1 MTTRS
6 AAVLPRSLA
15 FRCITALAALTAF
28 WTPAHA
34 DEPPLTVAD
43 WSRMIWKDAQSG
55 DASGVQALLQ
65 RIPLEHEDASLREI
79 RALADRFSTHATE
92 RAASRV
98 ARVEEL
104 RAELAKHV
112 EAGEML
118 KALGSAIEW
127 YAVAD
132 DKLAVLSDEAVR
144 SLTAEADAKAREHEA
159 ARRWLDA
166 QAIFFRLSI
175 LYEDQ
180 SIGSGEFATLARRL
194 KDDARRVGDRI
205 TLLSMFVPKRLH
217 ELRNEQLVA
226 QGEDPLPAYNDLAAD
241 WREKVAGIDQYMLR
255 RAILRAHASHV
266 DRVPLSKLITGG
278 LRAVRV
284 FATTPDLV
292 DAFPSFKDEG
302 TRNAFIKEVDA
313 RLAAVDALAGKD
325 ADSFDLTKSIMALLD
340 ANDAGLK
347 IPSEAI
353 LRTFGDG
360 AVAELDEFSS
370 VIWPDE
376 MNRFR
381 RMTEGRFQGV
391 GIQITLDDGRN
402 LKVVTPLEG
411 TPAQRAGIKPGDLIR
426 KVDGHDTLGLSLL
439 QAVDR
444 ITGEGGTTVTLSVE
458 REGAEGLID
467 FNLTRTDIPIYTVK
481 GWKRNGVHESDW
493 DWFVDP
499 DSRIGYVRLTQFT
512 DDTTAH
518 FDEAVRQMREKGL
531 NALVLDLRFN
541 PGGLLS
547 QSVSMSNRFIDEG
560 VIVTQH
566 DANGE
571 LMDIQRARRGAASLA
586 DIPVAVLINEGSASA
601 SEIVSGAI
609 QDYARDGVLD
619 AVLVGARSFGKG
631 SVQNIYDLGRSKA
644 LFKVTERY
652 YHLPKGR
659 LIHRRDGATEWGVQP
674 DYAVDVL
681 PKQVGDALEL
691 RQDADLL
698 ELDQQGNVTNDAT
711 RPDPTRLLTEG
722 LDPQLEAAVLL
733 LKSQV
738 VARTAGHA
746 MLPPA
751 VAPVGGM

>member
-1 MTTRS
+1 MTTAAATVRS
-6 AAVLPRSLA
+6 RSLA
-15 FRCITALAALTAF
+15 LRCLTAVAAATVI
-28 WTPAHA
+28 WSPSIAQ
-34 DEPPLTVAD
+34 DSPLSVAE

-55 DASGVQALLQ
+55 DSSGVRQLLE
-65 RIPLEHEDASLREI
+65 RIPIEHEDPALREI
-79 RALADRFSTHATE
+79 RVLADRFAEHASQ
-92 RAASRV
+92 RAEARGTRV
-98 ARVEEL
+98 QEL
-104 RAELAKHV
+104 RAELAERV
-112 EAGEML
+112 EAGDIL
-118 KALGSAIEW
+118 KSLGSVIEW
-127 YAVAD
+127 YAVAE
-132 DKLAVLSDEAVR
+132 DKQAVLEEEAVR
-144 SLTAEADAKAREHEA
+144 SLTATAEAKAREHEA

-166 QAIFFRLSI
+166 QAIFFRLSL

-180 SIGSGEFATLARRL
+180 SVGSGEFAAYARRL
-194 KDDARRVGDRI
+194 KDDAARLGDRLA
-205 TLLSMFVPKRLH
+205 LLSMYVPRRLH
-217 ELRNEQLVA
+217 ELRNEQLLA
-226 QGEDPLPAYNDLAAD
+226 QGEDPLPAYNDLADD
-241 WREKVAGIDQYMLR
+241 WREKIAGIDQYILR

-266 DRVPLSKLITGG
+266 DRVPLSRLIAGG
-278 LRAVRV
+278 LRAVRT
-284 FATTPDLV
+284 FATTPDLAE
-292 DAFPSFKDEG
+292 AFPSFNDEES
-302 TRNAFIKEVDA
+302 RNALVREIDA
-313 RLAAVDALAGKD
+313 RLDAINALAGKD

-340 ANDAGLK
+340 ANDAGPK
-347 IPSEAI
+347 VPSEAL
-353 LRTFGDG
+353 LRMYGEG

-370 VIWPDE
+370 IIWPDE

-391 GIQITLDDGRN
+391 GIQITLDEGRN

-426 KVDGHDTLGLSLL
+426 KVNGHNTLGISLL

-444 ITGEGGTTVTLSVE
+444 ITGEAGTTVTLSVE

-467 FNLTRTDIPIYTVK
+467 FTLERADIPIYTVK
-481 GWKRNGVHESDW
+481 GWKRNGAHESDW

-499 DSRIGYVRLTQFT
+499 ESRIGYVRLTQFT

-531 NALVLDLRFN
+531 AGLVLDLRFN
-541 PGGLLS
+541 PGGLLT

-560 VIVTQH
+560 VIVSQH

-601 SEIVSGAI
+601 SEIVSGAL
-609 QDYARDGVLD
+609 QDYARDGVID

-631 SVQNIYDLGRSKA
+631 SVQNIYDLGRNKA

-659 LIHRRDGATEWGVQP
+659 LIHRRDGASEWGVQP
-674 DYAVDVL
+674 DFAVDVL

-698 ELDQQGNVTNDAT
+698 ELDQAGNVTNEAT
-711 RPDPTRLLTEG
+711 RPDPARLLTEG

-733 LKSQV
+733 LRSQTI
-738 VARTAGHA
+738 ARTAPHA
-746 MLPPA
+746 MLPPSA
-751 VAPVGGM
+751 TPVGGM

>member
-1 MTTRS
+1 MTTLA
-6 AAVLPRSLA
+6 AAVPSRSLA
-15 FRCITALAALTAF
+15 FRFVATLAALAAF

-43 WSRMIWKDAQSG
+43 WSRMVWKDAQSG
-55 DASGVQALLQ
+55 DSSGVQALLQ
-65 RIPLEHEDASLREI
+65 RIPLEHENPALRDI
-79 RALADRFSTHATE
+79 RLLADRLSTHASE
-92 RAASRV
+92 RVASRA

-104 RAELAKHV
+104 RAELAERV
-112 EAGEML
+112 TAGEML

-132 DKLAVLSDEAVR
+132 DKLAVLSDDAVR
-144 SLTAEADAKAREHEA
+144 SLTSAADAKAREHEA

-166 QAIFFRLSI
+166 QAIFFRLSL

-180 SIGSGEFATLARRL
+180 SVGSGEFATLARRL
-194 KDDARRVGDRI
+194 KDDATRVGDRI
-205 TLLSMFVPKRLH
+205 TLLSMYVPKRLH

-226 QGEDPLPAYNDLAAD
+226 QGEKPLPTYNDLADD
-241 WREKVAGIDQYMLR
+241 WREKIAGIDQYMLR

-266 DRVPLSKLITGG
+266 DRVPLARLIAGG
-278 LRAVRV
+278 LKAARV
-284 FATTPDLV
+284 FATTPDL
-292 DAFPSFKDEG
+292 AETFPSFKDDAA
-302 TRNAFIKEVDA
+302 RNALITEIDS
-313 RLAAVDALAGKD
+313 RLAAIQALGEKD
-325 ADSFDLTKSIMALLD
+325 ADSFDLTKAIMALLD

-353 LRTFGDG
+353 LRTFGEG

-391 GIQITLDDGRN
+391 GIQITLDESRN

-411 TPAQRAGIKPGDLIR
+411 TPAQRAGVKPGDLIR
-426 KVDGHDTLGLSLL
+426 KVDGHDTLGISLL

-444 ITGEGGTTVTLSVE
+444 ITGEAGTAVTLSVE
-458 REGAEGLID
+458 REGAEGLLD
-467 FNLTRTDIPIYTVK
+467 FTLTRADIPIYTVK
-481 GWKRNGVHESDW
+481 GWKRNGSHESDW

-531 NALVLDLRFN
+531 SALVLDLRFN

-547 QSVSMSNRFIDEG
+547 QSVSMANRFIDDG
-560 VIVTQH
+560 VIVSQH

-571 LMDIQRARRGAASLA
+571 LMDIQRARRGAASLT

-609 QDYARDGVLD
+609 QDYARDGAID

-659 LIHRRDGATEWGVQP
+659 LIHRREGATEWGVQP

-698 ELDQQGNVTNDAT
+698 ELDQEGNVTNDAT
-711 RPDPTRLLTEG
+711 RPDPARLLTEG

-746 MLPPA
+746 MLPPSA
-751 VAPVGGM
+751 SPVGGM